1 MLDDILAA
9 LCVVVV
15 DEPPDDVC
23 LRRVLGWAVAVWG
36 HGIDDAPLALIHDV
50 GFVLLRG
57 RSVRLMSGRERFAT
71 SADFDDND
79 DDDDDDDDDDN
90 DDDVVEG
97 DGDTDVADLNDTSS
111 VVVDDH
117 VRAVV
122 RAARLRFEEQVLGW
136 LLRDESLRTA
146 TVIIGGVPQPTQD
159 MLVVHVLQTVLPRL
173 LTGVSLPRH
182 QPGPLRGLLERAGS
196 LARLRLGTG
205 GTGRFVRPLV
215 DLMHVQGAAVELVRL
230 ADARLADSNQPGRAL
245 LQPEEVW
252 ELSRLQALPS
262 EALRLAL
269 RTVHRTMAGIG
280 PLSPA
285 MVRQLKDRRAQVI
298 TDDTQADTFPA
309 GGFDAMST
317 HGILENMVRSEVAYV
332 GVGAEDDPRRPDLFD
347 VRFVEGEL
355 LYYTR
360 DESPLL
366 ERRRTLVVHLDQVE
380 RSRHKLAE
388 LPTQT
393 LVLVQAAVLR
403 AHTDLQVALGSQV
416 VHTAIAVTGA
426 DTVAVDE
433 ERALLS
439 MSLADDIAHRR
450 AEVTTLAELPLLR
463 RVTFS
468 VLPTPQPPPTVRGW
482 VWVRVGGR
490 TWQVASD
497 TGVVEID
504 PRTDLR
510 QLVDRLM
517 LQA

>member
-1 MLDDILAA
+1 MVDDILAA

-15 DEPPDDVC
+15 DELPDDVC

-36 HGIDDAPLALIHDV
+36 NGIDDAPLALIHDV
-50 GFVLLRG
+50 GFALLRG

-71 SADFDDND
+71 SADRDHD
-79 DDDDDDDDDDN
+79 DDDNDDN
-90 DDDVVEG
+90 DDDVVDG
-97 DGDTDVADLNDTSS
+97 DGDTDVVDMDGTSS
-111 VVVDDH
+111 AVVDDD

-122 RAARLRFEEQVLGW
+122 RTARLRFEEQVLGW

-173 LTGVSLPRH
+173 MAGVSLPRH

-196 LARLRLGTG
+196 LARVRLATG
-205 GTGRFVRPLV
+205 GTGRFVHSLINV
-215 DLMHVQGAAVELVRL
+215 MHVQGAAYELVRL
-230 ADARLADSNQPGRAL
+230 ADARLADSNQPGSAL

-252 ELSRLQALPS
+252 ELSRLQAMPS

-280 PLSPA
+280 PVSPA
-285 MVRQLKDRRAQVI
+285 MVRQLKDRRAQII

-366 ERRRTLVVHLDQVE
+366 ERRRTLVVHLDQVD
-380 RSRHKLAE
+380 RSRHKRSE

-403 AHTDLQVALGSQV
+403 AHTDLQMALGSQV
-416 VHTAIAVTGA
+416 VHTVIAVTGA
-426 DTVAVDE
+426 DSVAVDE

-450 AEVTTLAELPLLR
+450 AEVMTLAELPLLR

-468 VLPTPQPPPTVRGW
+468 PLPTPQPPPTVRGW

-504 PRTDLR
+504 PRTELR